1 MGIGRWGKSSQLPYA
16 NSRKRPPREVRQY
29 IYNPAIYFCELLF
42 DKTDNVIKNR
52 TMVIRG
58 YPPSDL
64 NRPSHILFRRKKNQE
79 TSKRSS

>member
-1 MGIGRWGKSSQLPYA
+1 MCIGVWARSLQLPYA

-29 IYNPAIYFCELLF
+29 IYKPAIYFCELLF

-58 YPPSDL
+58 YLPSDL
-64 NRPSHILFRRKKNQE
+64 NRRLMLFRRKKNQE
-79 TSKRSS
+79 TRKHSS